1 MCQRLEIRL
10 DNGGE
15 GGDEGKKQGGGRRI
29 YWGRGGVV
37 CVAGF
42 IKHLQHF
49 RLLTVVQPGDRQ
61 TQVKKSSVTG
71 TVFEIKLRMP
81 LSIFRSFY
89 TDGHGDR

>member
-15 GGDEGKKQGGGRRI
+15 GGDEGKKQGGAEEFTGGAVI
-29 YWGRGGVV
+29 SGGVV

-49 RLLTVVQPGDRQ
+49 RLLTVGDRQ
-61 TQVKKSSVTG
+61 TQVKKPTH
-71 TVFEIKLRMP
+71 RA
-81 LSIFRSFY
+81 
-89 TDGHGDR
+89 